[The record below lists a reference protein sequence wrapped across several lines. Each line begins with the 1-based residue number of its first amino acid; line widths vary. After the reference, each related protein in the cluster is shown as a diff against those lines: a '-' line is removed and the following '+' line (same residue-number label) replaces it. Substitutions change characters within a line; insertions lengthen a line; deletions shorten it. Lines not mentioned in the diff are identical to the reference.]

1 VSGVLLEDLPPDVV
15 SAVAAAVGGRPLT
28 FAPVRTFFASDLAGI
43 VTGAAGRLFV
53 KAVRSGRP
61 MAADYRT
68 EARVGA
74 AMPPT
79 VPTPRLH
86 LVIDAPGWLLLGF
99 EALDGRVPHEPWRPG
114 QLAAVLDAVTVT
126 GRALDPAPLDG
137 LPSVADRLRGR
148 SELWASLA
156 ANGRARHL
164 SLGDLGGWER
174 ANLGTLAEVE
184 DRWPSLVAGEAL
196 LHFDL
201 RHSNVVIDAAGRAW
215 IVDWG
220 RASLGPAW
228 VDVVCLLLESRF
240 EAGDADAAVRGHPLA
255 AAAHAEAL
263 DALLVA
269 LLGYWTLEAQL
280 PAHPFITGLR
290 ERQEAS
296 RRATRSWLRS
306 RWAARR

>member
-1 VSGVLLEDLPPDVV
+1 MSGVLLEALPPDVV

-28 FAPVRTFFASDLAGI
+28 FAPVGTFFASDLAGI

-68 EARVGA
+68 EARVAA

-79 VPTPRLH
+79 VPTPRLR
-86 LVIDAPGWLLLGF
+86 LVSDAPGWLLLGF
-99 EALDGRVPHEPWRPG
+99 EAVDGRVPDEPWRPG

-126 GRALDPAPLDG
+126 GRALDPAPLPG
-137 LPSVADRLRGR
+137 LPTVADRLRGR

-156 ANGRARHL
+156 ATGRAR
-164 SLGDLGGWER
+164 
-174 ANLGTLAEVE
+174 
-184 DRWPSLVAGEAL
+184 
-196 LHFDL
+196 
-201 RHSNVVIDAAGRAW
+201 

-240 EAGDADAAVRGHPLA
+240 EAGDADAVVRAHPLA
-255 AAAHAEAL
+255 AAARAEAL

-290 ERQEAS
+290 ERQDAT
-296 RRATRSWLRS
+296 RRATRAWLRR